1 MKICKSNCIYQ
12 QDGICYKEKMAPIDN
27 YAQCT
32 EFIEKLENNVNG
44 FPDIFNRDNFN

>member
-27 YAQCT
+27 HAQCT